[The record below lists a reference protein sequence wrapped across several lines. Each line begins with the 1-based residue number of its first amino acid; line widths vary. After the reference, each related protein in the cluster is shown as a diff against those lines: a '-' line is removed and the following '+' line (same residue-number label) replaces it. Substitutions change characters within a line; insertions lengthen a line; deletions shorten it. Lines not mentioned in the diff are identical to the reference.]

1 MEKNREL
8 NELLGLCWHSPVA
21 PAMSHVGGS
30 VCKKC
35 KQRFDANPDYAA
47 DPRLMLREMAKRKDC
62 CDFLLRANALAGKHT
77 LIGDLIHIDYMI
89 EDTGKLRDQ
98 AIGWL
103 KDREKKEIAKK
114 REK

>member
-35 KQRFDANPDYAA
+35 KQRFDANPDYA
-47 DPRLMLREMAKRKDC
+47 DPRLVLREMERIGKLAQFIDSLVSGKELVNSATPVFW
-62 CDFLLRANALAGKHT
+62 FLTDYITNDT
-77 LIGDLIHIDYMI
+77 L
-89 EDTGKLRDQ
+89 GKLRDQ
-98 AIGWL
+98 AIDWL
-103 KDREKKEIAKK
+103 KKEVVNG
-114 REK
+114 